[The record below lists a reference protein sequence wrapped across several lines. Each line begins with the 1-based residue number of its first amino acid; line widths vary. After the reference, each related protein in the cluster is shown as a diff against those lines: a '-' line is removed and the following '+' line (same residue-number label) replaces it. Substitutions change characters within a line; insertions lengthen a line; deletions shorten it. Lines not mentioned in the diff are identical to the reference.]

1 MSWWSPSWLPNL
13 PSFDLSLPAG
23 LQRHFLSYV
32 LDKFLGHFV
41 KDGQFDARSIDS
53 QIGSG
58 YVQVKDIELNP
69 TVHTSHFQSRDFLSL
84 ISGQAINALLV
95 GLPVELHSSHVGHIT
110 ARIPWPNPF
119 TSTLGLSLQSLHL
132 TLDLLDNP
140 PNSQP
145 SRTSNL
151 ADSVASV
158 AAEFLHD
165 ELSPG
170 EEATLRESFHP
181 DRSPPSDSTDYVPG
195 GIDPFLNTEELAS
208 NDTDP
213 DGVGIFASLIERLL
227 ARFAFDATDTR
238 ITIRH
243 PERSS
248 FTLVVPNIRYE
259 TESGASSADE
269 ATLRNDA
276 TGETRTMTIS
286 GVEITM
292 LDLRPEDTTK
302 QAVPSIVSSV
312 TSLPPSIYGQPPRE
326 SHSRSPSPDS
336 DIDDETQ
343 MVMSQSIAFLPPKP
357 LSSSSMN
364 ASVVSSMYHSA
375 ISEVLPKSTTIC
387 EPIPEVKEQP
397 PIEPIMKPERPPSI
411 LPDRRPSS
419 GSVSTP
425 PEAGVRE
432 ETILSSGSDPIV
444 IRLTTPPPSESRPGQ
459 QKPEKRD
466 ESLRLSI
473 TTGVLSFAL
482 RAPHIRSLAELTTA
496 LGSVGSASPPH
507 PPKSQGATPTSSLL
521 SRFNVSVHIRGVVG
535 LLLLSKEPSHELTK
549 VDFFHHQLVPPKL
562 PYGYLRIHADGIS
575 ASLSRPPAVGRG
587 DRRTSGMTKVDA
599 SFTMTD
605 LTVFLFEPSGS
616 SLGSEH
622 TASPI
627 LITDPNILTQY
638 TSSHVHPA
646 NQHNP
651 YPNCPAFDVSDWTS
665 VANKSTTPKPSY
677 WRARIPQNYPQ
688 QRMPTHGRGSTVGAL
703 GLSPSPG
710 KSNPEFLQKLPA
722 HSPAVVSVTTTI
734 TSGGLK
740 SHKGEKVSESRTHAE
755 VKIAPLHIFFDLGA
769 LLSSQDYGLLGFFQ
783 DTIPMTLPPAKGSA
797 GKDIYGE
804 TSDEDEK
811 DTPPATPRHF
821 TGFSPRD
828 SDRQR
833 ERQRLEQMVLDD
845 LDLKFDYR
853 SSTPKQSPQS
863 LPSEKV
869 KAWREVIVYLIFCD
883 MKLSFDSVTVPLR
896 KKKPSNCRSRY
907 L

>member
-1 MSWWSPSWLPNL
+1 M
-13 PSFDLSLPAG
+13 
-23 LQRHFLSYV
+23 
-32 LDKFLGHFV
+32 
-41 KDGQFDARSIDS
+41 
-53 QIGSG
+53 
-58 YVQVKDIELNP
+58 
-69 TVHTSHFQSRDFLSL
+69 

-110 ARIPWPNPF
+110 ARIPWPNPL

-140 PNSQP
+140 PNNQP
-145 SRTSNL
+145 SQTSNL

-181 DRSPPSDSTDYVPG
+181 DRGLPPDSADYVPG
-195 GIDPFLNTEELAS
+195 GIDPFLNTEEPS
-208 NDTDP
+208 FNDTDP
-213 DGVGIFASLIERLL
+213 DGVGIFATLIERLL
-227 ARFAFDATDTR
+227 ARFAFDAADTR

-248 FTLVVPNIRYE
+248 VTLIIPNIRYE
-259 TESGASSADE
+259 TTSETSPATE

-302 QAVPSIVSSV
+302 PAFPSIVSSV
-312 TSLPPSIYGQPPRE
+312 TSLPRSLYGQPPRE
-326 SHSRSPSPDS
+326 LHSRSPSPDS

-343 MVMSQSIAFLPPKP
+343 MAMSQSIAFLPPKP
-357 LSSSSMN
+357 LSSSSMS
-364 ASVVSSMYHSA
+364 ASVASSLYHSA
-375 ISEVLPKSTTIC
+375 ISEAPSQSTTVY
-387 EPIPEVKEQP
+387 ESIPEERP
-397 PIEPIMKPERPPSI
+397 PIEPVAKPEEQRPPISDQQ
-411 LPDRRPSS
+411 PPS
-419 GSVSTP
+419 GEVSTP
-425 PEAGVRE
+425 GAGVPE
-432 ETILSSGSDPIV
+432 ETILSFGSDPIV
-444 IRLTTPPPSESRPGQ
+444 IRLTTPPASESRPGQ
-459 QKPEKRD
+459 QGVEKRD
-466 ESLRLSI
+466 DSLRLSV

-482 RAPHIRSLAELTTA
+482 RARHIQGLLELTTT
-496 LGSVGSASPPH
+496 LGSVGSTSPSP
-507 PPKSQGATPTSSLL
+507 PPKSQGASPTSSLL
-521 SRFNVSVHIRGVVG
+521 SRVNASVHIRGVVG
-535 LLLLSKEPSHELTK
+535 LLLLSKGPSYELTR
-549 VDFFHHQLVPPKL
+549 VNFFHHQLIPPKL
-562 PYGYLRIHADGIS
+562 PYGYLRIHADVVS
-575 ASLSRPPAVGRG
+575 ASFSQPLVVGRG
-587 DRRTSGMTKVDA
+587 DRRTPVTTKMDA
-599 SFTMTD
+599 SLTSTD
-605 LTVFLFEPSGS
+605 LSIFLFEPRDA

-622 TASPI
+622 TVSPI

-651 YPNCPAFDVSDWTS
+651 YPNLPAFDVSDWTS

-677 WRARIPQNYPQ
+677 WRARIPQNHSQ
-688 QRMPTHGRGSTVGAL
+688 QRMPTHGRGSPIGAL
-703 GLSPSPG
+703 GLSRSPG
-710 KSNPEFLQKLPA
+710 KSNPEFLQKLPV
-722 HSPAVVSVTTTI
+722 HTPPAVSVTVTI
-734 TSGGLK
+734 TSGGPK
-740 SHKGEKVSESRTHAE
+740 SHKGEKTPESRTHAE
-755 VKIAPLHIFFDLGA
+755 VRIAPLHVFFDLGA

-783 DTIPMTLPPAKGSA
+783 DTTPTALPPAKGGAS
-797 GKDIYGE
+797 GDVYEEIE
-804 TSDEDEK
+804 DEDER

-821 TGFSPRD
+821 AGFPRRD

-869 KAWREVIVYLIFCD
+869 KAWREVILYLDFCYT
-883 MKLSFDSVTVPLR
+883 KLSFDSVTVPSRRRRL
-896 KKKPSNCRSRY
+896 SSCRSRY